1 MRLMSTPSTRSD
13 RALVTRRRMV
23 RAAYDLFC
31 ERGYLGTTISE
42 VAKQAG
48 VAVPTIYYTFGTK
61 VALLEE
67 SLGAAIVGFDRWREP
82 PSDPDMSELLPWHHW
97 WAPFDS
103 ATTSDAAFD
112 IFFSNGL
119 SILERVAPL
128 AAALHGAAGDPE
140 AAEVMRVSEK
150 RRVAAYREAV
160 RAMAGKRGGLRT
172 GLTPAMATDILVV
185 LFSADL
191 YQSIRTD
198 RGWSTVRTTT
208 FLRDLLSAQLLED
221 PRRPRP

>member
-1 MRLMSTPSTRSD
+1 MSTPSTRTD

-42 VAKQAG
+42 VARQAN

-61 VALLEE
+61 AVLLEE
-67 SLGAAIVGFDRWREP
+67 ALGAAVLGFDRWQEP
-82 PSDPDMSELLPWHHW
+82 PADPDMSELLPWHQW
-97 WAPFDS
+97 WADFEA
-103 ATTSDAAFD
+103 ATTSDEAFD
-112 IFFSNGL
+112 IFFTHGVR
-119 SILERVAPL
+119 ILERVAPL
-128 AAALHGAAGDPE
+128 VAALHGAAGDPE
-140 AAEVMRVSEK
+140 AAEVMRISEK

-208 FLRDLLSAQLLED
+208 FLRDLLSAQLLEN